1 MDWLELVEVLS
12 VLLFAVSSWRAWML
26 ERGNGER
33 LAALEALEANR
44 DESEHTRRIDE
55 LHRDVA
61 ACRVAQAVVETK
73 LDAYEAGDEN
83 KPESPKE

>member
-1 MDWLELVEVLS
+1 MDWLELVEVLG
-12 VLLFAVSSWRAWML
+12 VLLLTLSSIRAWML
-26 ERGNGER
+26 ERGNDTR
-33 LAALEALEANR
+33 LAALEAIEANR
-44 DESEHTRRIDE
+44 DDTEHTRRIDE